1 LTAFSLAKTQLFADW
16 RRKTTVNGSM
26 YTTTDLISALTRND
40 LKVKRDLFEQ
50 HYELMSSIALRFS
63 KNEEQAKHLL
73 VSAFDRTLN
82 SYVNFKGANTP
93 DFGEFLRTEFVVGAI
108 EFIKSIRSEYYVAS
122 TVLANSER
130 DKSYNLFESS
140 EIIDYNSVE
149 APVLIKSLQE
159 LVPSQRLVFNLFVID
174 GIELLA
180 ISEMLEASEQ
190 TVKSNL
196 EKARFNL
203 QKNIDKNNR
212 TVKHEQAL

>member
-1 LTAFSLAKTQLFADW
+1 
-16 RRKTTVNGSM
+16 M
-26 YTTTDLISALTRND
+26 YTNDLIAALTKND
-40 LKVKRDLFEQ
+40 LKVKRELFEQ

-63 KNEEQAKHLL
+63 KNETQAKELL
-73 VSAFDRTLN
+73 IYSFDHVLN
-82 SYVNFKGANTP
+82 AYVNHKASTAP
-93 DFGEFLRTEFVVGAI
+93 DFQEFLRAEFITGAI
-108 EFIKSIRSEYYVAS
+108 AFIKSIRSEYYVAS
-122 TVLANSER
+122 TVLATSER
-130 DKSYNLFESS
+130 DKNYNLFESS
-140 EIIDYNSVE
+140 EIVDYSSVE
-149 APVLIKSLQE
+149 TPVLVKSLQE

-174 GIELLA
+174 GFELLN

>member
-1 LTAFSLAKTQLFADW
+1 
-16 RRKTTVNGSM
+16 M

-63 KNEEQAKHLL
+63 KNEGQAKQLL

-122 TVLANSER
+122 TVLATNER
-130 DKSYNLFESS
+130 DKNYNLFESSS

-149 APVLIKSLQE
+149 APVLVKSLQE

-174 GIELLA
+174 GIELHT

>member
-1 LTAFSLAKTQLFADW
+1 
-16 RRKTTVNGSM
+16 M
-26 YTTTDLISALTRND
+26 YTNDLIAALSKND
-40 LKVKRDLFEQ
+40 LKVKRELFEQ

-63 KNEEQAKHLL
+63 KNEAQAKELL
-73 VSAFDRTLN
+73 IYSFDHVLN
-82 SYVNFKGANTP
+82 AYVNHKASTTP
-93 DFGEFLRTEFVVGAI
+93 DFQEFLRAEFVIGAI
-108 EFIKSIRSEYYVAS
+108 AFIKSIRSEYYVAS
-122 TVLANSER
+122 TVLATNER
-130 DKSYNLFESS
+130 DKNYNLFESS
-140 EIIDYNSVE
+140 EIVDYSSVE
-149 APVLIKSLQE
+149 TPVLVKSLQE

-174 GIELLA
+174 GFELHN

>member
-1 LTAFSLAKTQLFADW
+1 
-16 RRKTTVNGSM
+16 M
-26 YTTTDLISALTRND
+26 YTSTDLISALSRND
-40 LKVKRDLFEQ
+40 LTVKRDLFEQ
-50 HYELMSSIALRFS
+50 HYQLMSSIALRFS
-63 KNEEQAKHLL
+63 KNEEQAKQLL

-82 SYVNFKGANTP
+82 SYVNFKGSSSP
-93 DFGEFLRTEFVVGAI
+93 DFAEFLRKEFVVGAV

-122 TVLANSER
+122 TVLATNER
-130 DKSYNLFESS
+130 DKNYNLFESS

-174 GIELLA
+174 GFELNI
-180 ISEMLEASEQ
+180 ISEILEASEQ

-212 TVKHEQAL
+212 TVKT

>member
-1 LTAFSLAKTQLFADW
+1 MYTNDLINALAK
-16 RRKTTVNGSM
+16 
-26 YTTTDLISALTRND
+26 ND

-73 VSAFDRTLN
+73 ASAFDRTLN
-82 SYVNFKGANTP
+82 SYVNYKGAQIP
-93 DFGEFLRTEFVVGAI
+93 DFAEFLKAEFVVGAI

-122 TVLANSER
+122 TVLATNER
-130 DKSYNLFESS
+130 DKNYNLFESS

-174 GIELLA
+174 GIELHT

>member
-1 LTAFSLAKTQLFADW
+1 
-16 RRKTTVNGSM
+16 M
-26 YTTTDLISALTRND
+26 YTTNDLISALTRND

-63 KNEEQAKHLL
+63 KNEQQAKHLL
-73 VSAFDRTLN
+73 ISAFDRTLN
-82 SYVNFKGANTP
+82 SYVNFKGAETP
-93 DFGEFLRTEFVVGAI
+93 EFVDFLRKEFVIGAI
-108 EFIKSIRSEYYVAS
+108 EYIKSIRSEYYVAS
-122 TVLANSER
+122 TVLATSER
-130 DKSYNLFESS
+130 DKNYNLFEGG
-140 EIIDYNSVE
+140 EIIDYNTVE

-174 GIELLA
+174 GIELHS

>member
-1 LTAFSLAKTQLFADW
+1 MYTNELINALAK
-16 RRKTTVNGSM
+16 
-26 YTTTDLISALTRND
+26 ND

-63 KNEEQAKHLL
+63 KNEEQAKQLL

-82 SYVNFKGANTP
+82 SYVNYKGAETP
-93 DFGEFLRTEFVVGAI
+93 DFEEFLKAEFVVGAI

-122 TVLANSER
+122 TVLATNER
-130 DKSYNLFESS
+130 DKNYNLFESS

-174 GIELLA
+174 GIELHT

-203 QKNIDKNNR
+203 QKNIDKN
-212 TVKHEQAL
+212 KIG

>member
-1 LTAFSLAKTQLFADW
+1 
-16 RRKTTVNGSM
+16 M
-26 YTTTDLISALTRND
+26 YTNELIAALTKND
-40 LKVKRDLFEQ
+40 LRIKRELFEQ

-63 KNEEQAKHLL
+63 KNEEQAKQLL
-73 VSAFDRTLN
+73 VEAFDRTLN
-82 SYVNFKGANTP
+82 AYVNYKGAETP
-93 DFGEFLRTEFVVGAI
+93 DFGEFLKAEFVLGAI
-108 EFIKSIRSEYYVAS
+108 AFIKSIRSEYYVAS
-122 TVLANSER
+122 TVIASNER
-130 DKSYNLFESS
+130 DKNYNLFENS

-149 APVLIKSLQE
+149 ASVLIKSLQE

-174 GIELLA
+174 GYELQT

>member
-1 LTAFSLAKTQLFADW
+1 
-16 RRKTTVNGSM
+16 M
-26 YTTTDLISALTRND
+26 YTNELIAALTKND
-40 LKVKRDLFEQ
+40 LRVKRELFEQ

-63 KNEEQAKHLL
+63 KNEEQAKQLL
-73 VSAFDRTLN
+73 IYSFDHVLN
-82 SYVNFKGANTP
+82 AYVNNKATTAPEFS
-93 DFGEFLRTEFVVGAI
+93 EFLRAEFIIGAI
-108 EFIKSIRSEYYVAS
+108 SFIKSIRSEYYVAS
-122 TVLANSER
+122 TVLATNER
-130 DKSYNLFESS
+130 DKNPNLFESN
-140 EIIDYNSVE
+140 EIIDYNSVDT
-149 APVLIKSLQE
+149 PVLVKSLQE

-174 GIELLA
+174 GLELQR